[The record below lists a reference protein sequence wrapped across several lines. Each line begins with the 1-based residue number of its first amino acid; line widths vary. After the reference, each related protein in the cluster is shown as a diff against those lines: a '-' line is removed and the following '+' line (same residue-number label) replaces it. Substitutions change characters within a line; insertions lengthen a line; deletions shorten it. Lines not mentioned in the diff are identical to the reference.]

1 LSTGPA
7 SRNTWLTYLRHTVI
21 CRARPKLSQIYRV
34 VKLDTIAQL
43 VTFETPERIETF
55 LMERSKRGELSLR

>member
-1 LSTGPA
+1 
-7 SRNTWLTYLRHTVI
+7 LRHTVI